1 MKKVKKVI
9 SLEMGTKKQKN
20 KSKDKPLDY
29 MHEYRLAVMLFC
41 LFSLLYFSFLFL
53 VSQYRIV
60 AIDKL
65 GRWGLPIF
73 AAIWFVGFIGLRDLW
88 FTYVIFRWKKPYL
101 KEYYRAVEKK
111 LKKMRKNDW
120 SLEEELVFVPKGP
133 NGRMLGVLESV
144 LYMGAFFSRSW
155 LLIGILAGVRSY
167 LTIHLCSDKEE
178 SEFFLMGV
186 FGSLIYAVAGALLF
200 AWISAY
206 WFDVSWF
213 AWIKWM

>member
-9 SLEMGTKKQKN
+9 SIEMRTKKRKN
-20 KSKDKPLDY
+20 QIKDKPMDY

-41 LFSLLYFSFLFL
+41 FFSLLYLGLLFL
-53 VSQYRIV
+53 VPRYRIV
-60 AIDKL
+60 AIDEL
-65 GRWGLPIF
+65 GQWGLPII
-73 AAIWFVGFIGLRDLW
+73 AGIWFIGFIGLRDLW
-88 FTYVIFRWKKPYL
+88 FTYVVFRWKRPYM

-133 NGRMLGVLESV
+133 NEKMLGILESV
-144 LYMGAFFSRSW
+144 IYAGAFFSRN
-155 LLIGILAGVRSY
+155 LLFIGIIAGVRSY
-167 LTIHLCSDKEE
+167 LTIYLHPNKEE
-178 SEFFLMGV
+178 SEFYLMGV
-186 FGSLIYAVAGALLF
+186 LGSLIYAVAGAFLF

-213 AWIKWM
+213 AWIKWI